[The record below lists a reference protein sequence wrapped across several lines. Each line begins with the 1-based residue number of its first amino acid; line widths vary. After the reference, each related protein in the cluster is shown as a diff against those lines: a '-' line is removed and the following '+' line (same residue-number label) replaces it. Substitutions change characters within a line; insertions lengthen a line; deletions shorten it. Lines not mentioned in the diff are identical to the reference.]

1 MKVAYIKIENY
12 KGISNFEIDGLANVN
27 VIAGINGAGKTTIL
41 TAVKVLLSWLI
52 ARIHNPKGRGLAIKD
67 SDITKGRDY
76 CFLKIRLSDNTEW
89 QIYKQHSKVRTKP
102 VYKTDM
108 VAMTVLA
115 DRIATAAKENP
126 NKDVTLIDAYGVN
139 RAVSGTPIRVRKT
152 HKLHPLDALNVDM
165 SNSVNF
171 HDFFIWFREME
182 DIENEGLR
190 NTGTL
195 NKDRRLEA
203 VRNTIGNIIEG
214 YSNFKVQRSPK
225 AFVISKDNV
234 EFDFNDLSDGE
245 KAYLTL
251 ISDIA
256 RKLAMCHPELANP
269 LVGDGIILIDEI
281 DLHLHPTWQRE
292 VKETLRRKFPNCQF
306 LITTHSPHIVASVS
320 PMDDDKL
327 ITVNKGVASEVLG
340 NQYGKEPDMVLSDV
354 FGMKSLRT
362 PLVQEHIDNVWNCLS
377 EGDFRSNDFKDNMQW
392 LQEHVDRG
400 DSVFAQINM
409 QIKLIQKGVV

>member
-1 MKVAYIKIENY
+1 MKVEYIKIENY
-12 KGISNFEIDGLANVN
+12 KGVRFFEIEGLSNLN
-27 VIAGINGAGKTTIL
+27 VIAGINGSGKTTIL
-41 TAVKVLLSWLI
+41 AAVKILLSWLI

-67 SDITKGRDY
+67 SDITKGQNY
-76 CFLKIRLSDNTEW
+76 CFLKIRLSDSTEW
-89 QIYKQHSKVRTKP
+89 QIYKQHSKVRTKH

-108 VAMTVLA
+108 AAMTVLA
-115 DRIATAAKENP
+115 DNIAMAAKDKPDN
-126 NKDVTLIDAYGVN
+126 DITLIDAYGVN
-139 RAVSGTPIRVRKT
+139 RVVNGTPIRVRKT

-203 VRNTIGNIIEG
+203 VRNTIGNLIEG

-225 AFVISKDNV
+225 AFVISKGDM

-256 RKLAMCHPELANP
+256 RKLAMCHPGFVNP
-269 LVGDGIILIDEI
+269 LEGDGIVLIDEI

-292 VKETLRRKFPNCQF
+292 VKETLRNKFPNCQF
-306 LITTHSPHIVASVS
+306 LITTHSPHIVSSVS
-320 PMDDDKL
+320 PKDGDKL
-327 ITVNKGVASEVLG
+327 ITVNKGTAVEVKD
-340 NQYGKEPDMVLSDV
+340 NQYGQESDMVLFDV
-354 FGMKSLRT
+354 FEMKSLRT
-362 PLVQEHIDNVWNCLS
+362 PVVQEHLDNVWNCLDK
-377 EGDFRSNDFKDNMQW
+377 GDYSSDDFNANMLW
-392 LQEHVDRG
+392 LEEHIDRG
-400 DSVFAQINM
+400 DSVFAQIKM
-409 QIKLIQKGVV
+409 QVKLIQKELV